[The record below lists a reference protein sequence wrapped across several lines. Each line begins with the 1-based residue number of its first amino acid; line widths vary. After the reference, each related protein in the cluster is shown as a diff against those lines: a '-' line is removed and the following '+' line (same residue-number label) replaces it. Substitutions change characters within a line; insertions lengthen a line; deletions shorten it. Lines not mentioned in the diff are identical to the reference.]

1 MTYARRARRSAAA
14 YYFLKK
20 AHLGFPHLPEECL
33 VARAER
39 RAGPGQPRAAADERR
54 ARARPVV
61 ACADP
66 TPVEILGAVR
76 HWGCPLSYDGE
87 QLVLIEGLEAARVSA
102 RGRYVLGIRL
112 RDALEVHPVSNPEA
126 RGRNRTNGLTALEN
140 IWYMWVSM
148 ATPW

>member
-1 MTYARRARRSAAA
+1 M
-14 YYFLKK
+14 
-20 AHLGFPHLPEECL
+20 PEERL
-33 VARAER
+33 VARTER
-39 RAGPGQPRAAADERR
+39 RAGPGEPRAAADERR

-76 HWGCPLSYDGE
+76 HCGCPLSYDGE
-87 QLVLIEGLEAARVSA
+87 QLVLIEGLEAARVAA

-112 RDALEVHPVSNPEA
+112 RDALEVHPVSDPEDP
-126 RGRNRTNGLTALEN
+126 RSLPNNGLTALEN